1 MKPMVVT
8 AQYPRRRQTYSA
20 LRYATK
26 KLLFK
31 SSRSHEDNIYIN
43 DMLKSTS
50 VVREEYVV
58 YVVIFSYERAM
69 TTEPE

>member
-1 MKPMVVT
+1 ML
-8 AQYPRRRQTYSA
+8 PRNC
-20 LRYATK
+20 
-26 KLLFK
+26 
-31 SSRSHEDNIYIN
+31 SSKVPEAMRIIFIYYIN

-69 TTEPE
+69 TAEPE